1 MKINIYLACPG
12 WKSARRRLLKLT
24 RRVIRGEKL
33 KHREFNLII
42 ADDLYLAALNKN
54 FLNRPRPTNVIAF
67 DLAPLA
73 EVYVSGD
80 RAQNLDELCYLFIH
94 GLLHLAGYDHRS
106 PREQALMN
114 RRCLSYCLND

>member
-1 MKINIYLACPG
+1 MKINIYQACAG
-12 WKSARRRLLKLT
+12 WKTARRRLHKLA

-42 ADDLYLAALNKN
+42 ADDSYLAQLNKD
-54 FLNRPRPTNVIAF
+54 FLDRPRPTNVIAF

-80 RAQNLDELCYLFIH
+80 RAQNLDELCYLFAH

-106 PREQALMN
+106 PREQVLME
-114 RRCLSYCLND
+114 RRCLIYCKK